1 MSALRRMG
9 RYLLVHKRF
18 VYTSPWQE
26 ADGIEVQS
34 DTDYPDA
41 HRARSNDMPTW
52 LSLITCFHF
61 GYHHE
66 HHE

>member
-1 MSALRRMG
+1 MRLNVRPSRRAG
-9 RYLLVHKRF
+9 TYRPHRLPTGKN
-18 VYTSPWQE
+18 
-26 ADGIEVQS
+26 G